1 MTAAQQK
8 METTNTMTPNEL
20 RNSYF
25 NHMRSKG
32 AVVVPSASLLPEND
46 PTTLFTG
53 SGMQP
58 MIPYLLGE
66 KHPSGNDIVDSQK
79 CVRTGDIDEV
89 GDNSHLTFF
98 EMIGRW
104 CLKGDP
110 ATYKRDQIQWMWE
123 WQIDVLGLD
132 PQNLYVSVFEGDESL
147 GISRDD
153 EAIAIWTELFKS
165 VGIDPKV
172 EDEPWTYG
180 CSRGGRIFCY
190 NAKENWWSR
199 AGVPANMPNGEPGG
213 PDSEMFYD
221 FDPSGDEKDHPA
233 TDTER
238 FLEIGNNV
246 FMAYQKKGDDFVPL
260 GAPNIDY
267 GGGLERIAAAVNNNP
282 DVYQT
287 PFFANAI
294 RKIAALSGKTYETA
308 TREFRIILDHIRAAT
323 FLIADGA
330 HPTNV
335 DAGYVTRR
343 LMRRAIRVAR
353 NINIHENFTA
363 SLANIYIDEADAYP
377 ELAQNRDTI
386 IGVIG
391 AEEDKFRKT
400 LESGEREI
408 KKFLDKNEG
417 ITGEQ
422 AFFFYETY
430 GFPLELTEEMLREAD
445 QKLINPEGFD
455 KAAAEH
461 SEKSRTAAAGKF
473 KGGLADHSE
482 VTTAYHSATHL
493 MLAGLRKVLGD
504 HVHQKGSN
512 ITAERI
518 RFDFS
523 HPDKVTREQLDEVEA
538 YVNAGIAAG
547 AVVTMREMDKQAA
560 MDAGIEGSFWEKYPD
575 TVKVYRME
583 DAEGNNWSE
592 ELCGGPH
599 VDSTLDI
606 AKLGTFKIQKEES
619 SSAGVRR
626 VKAVVQ

>member
-1 MTAAQQK
+1 
-8 METTNTMTPNEL
+8 MTPNEL
-20 RNSYF
+20 RDSYF
-25 NHMRSKG
+25 NHMRGKG
-32 AVVVPSASLLPEND
+32 ATVIPSASLLPEND

-58 MIPYLLGE
+58 MIAYLLGE
-66 KHPSGNDIVDSQK
+66 KHPSGDDLVDSQK
-79 CVRTGDIDEV
+79 CLRTGDIDEV

-104 CLKGDP
+104 KLKGD
-110 ATYKRDQIQWMWE
+110 TDTFKRDQIQWMWE

-132 PQNLYVSVFEGDESL
+132 PQNLYVSVFEGDDSL
-147 GISRDD
+147 GIDRDD
-153 EAIAIWTELFKS
+153 EAIAIWTELFNS
-165 VGIDPKV
+165 VGIAPKV

-199 AGVPANMPNGEPGG
+199 AGVPSNMPVGEPGG

-221 FDPSGDEKDHPA
+221 FDPSGDTKDHPA
-233 TDTER
+233 TDSER

-246 FMAYQKKGDDFVPL
+246 FMAYLNTDDGFNPL
-260 GAPNIDY
+260 DAPNIDY
-267 GGGLERIAAAVNNNP
+267 GGGLERLAAALNNNP
-282 DVYQT
+282 DVYMT
-287 PFFANAI
+287 PFFENAI
-294 RKIAALSGKTYETA
+294 AKIASLSGTTYDNA
-308 TREFRIILDHIRAAT
+308 TKEFRIILDHIRATT
-323 FLIADGA
+323 FLIGDGA
-330 HPTNV
+330 LPSNV

-343 LMRRAIRVAR
+343 LMRRAIRTAR
-353 NINIHENFTA
+353 KINIHENFTA
-363 SLANIYIDEADAYP
+363 QLANIYIDEASAYP
-377 ELAQNRDTI
+377 NLEQNRETI
-386 IGVIG
+386 VNAIQ
-391 AEEDKFRKT
+391 AEEEQFRKT

-408 KKFLDKNEG
+408 KKFLESGEKV
-417 ITGEQ
+417 TGEK
-422 AFFFYETY
+422 AFFFYETH
-430 GFPLELTEEMLREAD
+430 GFPLELTEEVLAEAG
-445 QKLINPEGFD
+445 QKLINPEGFE
-455 KAAAEH
+455 KAAVEH
-461 SEKSRTAAAGKF
+461 SDKSRTAAAGKF

-512 ITAERI
+512 ITGERI

-523 HPDKVTREQLDEVEA
+523 HPEKVTRDLLDEVEA
-538 YVNAGIAAG
+538 YVNEGIKSG

-575 TVKVYRME
+575 TVKVYKFE
-583 DAEGNNWSE
+583 DVNGTNWSE

-599 VDSTLDI
+599 VVNTNDI
-606 AKLGTFKIQKEES
+606 GALGTFKIKKEES

-626 VKAVVQ
+626 IKAFVK